1 MFENCLRVSVPQR
14 LKQNQ
19 PNAQWWPSGRSGSA
33 QLETH
38 HWCMGRKGECS
49 KDDVQCRSVVV
60 ARYQGTEI
68 SVGRGV
74 EFRDYFLG
82 KLEICKL
89 IFQRY
94 SQGHS
99 LCACVSRDER
109 ACFYVTMRPRD
120 IPYFQ
125 PQTLIV
131 FVGLNL
137 TVCL

>member
-1 MFENCLRVSVPQR
+1 MQIRAGCYVLRD
-14 LKQNQ
+14 
-19 PNAQWWPSGRSGSA
+19 G
-33 QLETH
+33 
-38 HWCMGRKGECS
+38 
-49 KDDVQCRSVVV
+49 DF
-60 ARYQGTEI
+60 
-68 SVGRGV
+68 VGRGV
-74 EFRDYFLG
+74 EFSDHFVG

-94 SQGHS
+94 SKGHS
-99 LCACVSRDER
+99 LCACVSKGER

-125 PQTLIV
+125 PQTPIV